1 MITGIQLI
9 TLQMALKVEI
19 DTWDKNRMTLT
30 REPALKAIERL
41 TGAYFGRGLKAR
53 QDAMDWLNEIAV
65 ANGMPTK

>member
-9 TLQMALKVEI
+9 TLQMAVKVEI
-19 DTWDKNRMTLT
+19 DTWDTSKMTLT

-41 TGAYFGRGLKAR
+41 TGEKFGRGLKGR